1 MDLELSEKIAFISGS
16 SRGIGLEIAKTL
28 NKEGCTVIINGRNQ
42 KSLDNALEELPNAT
56 SICADITSHKES
68 KKVISELID
77 KFGRLDIL
85 VCNVGN
91 GSSAKPGTEEYKD
104 WERSFSENFWSVTNL
119 VEASRKNLSETKG
132 SIVCVS
138 SICGNELI
146 TGAPLTY
153 SAAKAALNSY
163 VNGASRPLGE
173 MGIRINAVAP
183 GNILFNGSVWD
194 QKITE
199 NKKEVEEFLKKEV
212 PLKKLGSTKDISNLV
227 AYLASPISSFVTG
240 SVWTADG
247 GQTRS

>member
-1 MDLELSEKIAFISGS
+1 M
-16 SRGIGLEIAKTL
+16 L
-28 NKEGCTVIINGRNQ
+28 NAV
-42 KSLDNALEELPNAT
+42 PAT
-56 SICADITSHKES
+56 I
-68 KKVISELID
+68 
-77 KFGRLDIL
+77 
-85 VCNVGN
+85 
-91 GSSAKPGTEEYKD
+91 GTEEYQD

-119 VEASRKNLSETKG
+119 VEASRRNLSETKG

-163 VNGASRPLGE
+163 VNGVSRPLGE

-194 QKITE
+194 RKITE